1 MTTPL
6 FGYGIENITF
16 LISALDGIDAVTRT
30 ELSNFLMGRQT
41 TVSNEA
47 QFTDGLREITKDAE
61 AANEV
66 GGIELGAATGE
77 VFGALEAG
85 AAVGLAGGVI
95 AARGLQIIEG
105 LRDLATGSD
114 AEERA
119 RLERADFAFEINTGV
134 IHGAQGTP
142 SRHASDLIDQFAR
155 AQAQAGKKA
164 GIVPDERKFVSADPV
179 ISRPIVDDGSGDVAN
194 PAPDVVDA
202 GQPNLA
208 DEALANAADVA
219 RAAADRAAA
228 RAEALQAARD
238 AAARVGNAGAVAAA
252 AAAAAAIEAART
264 RFNPNAEDNQSPSNP
279 DLPEPPPAGIVPRP
293 ATQGPEGKSDIDT
306 AKGVGELR
314 AQFKQTGTQFIRK
327 LMNTP
332 MDVQNDEWAEFNY
345 VGVDQSN
352 GIEISNILNDMIRF
366 SEPLFSPPPPPPN
379 SPISS
384 AVPKVM
390 QMPMIRE
397 VQLRQPFMDK
407 FDGALTGPINM
418 TDTYNHSVIPSNFN
432 NLALY
437 NPI

>member
-16 LISALDGIDAVTRT
+16 LINALDGIDAVTRT

-47 QFTDGLREITKDAE
+47 QFTNGLRSVTKDAE
-61 AANEV
+61 AANVAGNLES
-66 GGIELGAATGE
+66 GMATGE

-119 RLERADFAFEINTGV
+119 RQDRADFAFEINTGV

-142 SRHASDLIDQFAR
+142 SRSASDLIAQFAR
-155 AQAQAGKKA
+155 SQGQASAKA
-164 GIVPDERKFVSADPV
+164 GIIPDERKFGNADPIV
-179 ISRPIVDDGSGDVAN
+179 PRHIVDDGSGDVAIDILD
-194 PAPDVVDA
+194 PHDE
-202 GQPNLA
+202 A

-228 RAEALQAARD
+228 RAEAAQAARD
-238 AAARVGNAGAVAAA
+238 ALARVGNPAAA
-252 AAAAAAIEAART
+252 AAAAAAATAIEAART

-293 ATQGPEGKSDIDT
+293 ATRGPGGKSDIDT

-379 SPISS
+379 SPISA
-384 AVPKVM
+384 AVPKIM

>member
-6 FGYGIENITF
+6 FGYDVENIAF
-16 LISALDGIDAVTRT
+16 LTDVLDGIDAITRT
-30 ELSNFLMGRQT
+30 ELSNFLMGRTT

-61 AANEV
+61 AANEA
-66 GGIELGAATGE
+66 GGIELGTATGE

-85 AAVGLAGGVI
+85 AVVGLAGGVI
-95 AARGLQIIEG
+95 AIRGLQIIEG
-105 LRDLATGSD
+105 LHDLATGSD

-119 RLERADFAFEINTGV
+119 RQDRADFSFEAATGV

-164 GIVPDERKFVSADPV
+164 GVVPDERKFGNTDPV

-194 PAPDVVDA
+194 PALDIIDA

-208 DEALANAADVA
+208 DGALANAADVA
-219 RAAADRAAA
+219 RADADRAVARDEAA
-228 RAEALQAARD
+228 QAAGD
-238 AAARVGNAGAVAAA
+238 VAARVGNVGAVAVAA
-252 AAAAAAIEAART
+252 GVAAAAIEAAKT

-279 DLPEPPPAGIVPRP
+279 DSPHPPPAGIVPRP
-293 ATQGPEGKSDIDT
+293 ATQGLGIDT

-366 SEPLFSPPPPPPN
+366 SEPLFSPPPPPQN

-384 AVPKVM
+384 AVPKIM
-390 QMPMIRE
+390 QMPMTRE

-418 TDTYNHSVIPSNFN
+418 TATYNHSVIPSHFT
-432 NLALY
+432 NLTLY